1 MARRKR
7 SEATTNEANAVDY
20 RYPNEKRTNIPPGR
34 IAGEGIVPRVP
45 KARYFYSPHLPPTLQ
60 FDNTGEPDKLNAL
73 IEKATRSPLSMTE
86 AGLLR
91 EALQRYEPWL
101 EWSGKREKPWFDVD
115 PVALHMHERISAQ
128 AILRVA
134 AREDVQRSLF
144 ADPQQDYAKAVQF
157 YHHDVD
163 WANRMILGDS
173 LQVMASLSRREGLAG
188 KVQMIYLDPP
198 YGIKFRSNFQSE
210 VGKREISDKETDLTR
225 EPETVK
231 AYRDTWTLGTHS
243 YLTYLRDR
251 LRIASDLLTESGS
264 LFLQISDE
272 NQHLIR
278 SLLDEVFGRNC
289 QVATIAYKKAA
300 PDTTTIKKGYNYLL
314 WYCKNRDLLKVRQ
327 LYRER
332 RISEGSTED
341 PKKLALWLQ
350 MPTGFKRTLSA
361 EEKREEVPLPTDAAV
376 FRADK
381 VRDSGNL
388 EHKVFAFD
396 FEGEHLLPGA
406 GFGWRGD
413 PAEMRRLRDA
423 DRLVRT
429 EETLAFKMFMSDSG
443 GVELTSLWEDTAGKI
458 PDMRYVVQTN
468 EKIVARC
475 LLLTTDPGDLVF
487 DPTCGAGTTAY
498 VAEQWGRRWITVD
511 TSRVSIAI
519 ARQRL
524 LTAKFDAY
532 RFRPVNQTDMK
543 RNPNGLW
550 LSDPM
555 GTVPSPCTFQYKETP
570 HLKLKSIAQNTSLDP
585 IFAKH
590 ESILDDLLVACNAA
604 VAKVSDELRRRLTA
618 KLATKQKAEGNKAIT
633 DADRRRLDLP
643 KKWDHWRVPFDTDE
657 DWPKD
662 LQIAVGEYRQA
673 WRSKMEE
680 VTSCIEA
687 NAELEELVDQP
698 VKISGI
704 VRVSGPF
711 TVEGVRPEELNL
723 DGHGLKD
730 GLPNERGNEEG
741 TNLAAMDQ
749 QNVQAYLGQMVQLIK
764 QDGLTFLNNKRLRFS
779 HVESLFDAA
788 TGAMLHAEGSW
799 DDSSAPEVLD
809 VAIGFG
815 PQYGPVTA
823 QQVEELIHAC
833 KRYGELVVAGFS
845 FDADATA
852 LIQEQSHPK
861 LRIHQAYIRPDVNPG
876 MDGLLKETPDSQ
888 LFTVF
893 GTPEIEIA
901 KDVAGKWVVQLKGVD
916 VYDPVA
922 NTIRSTGAD
931 KVAAWFLDSDFD
943 GRCFCV
949 TQAFF
954 PNQDAWEKIAKALG
968 SAADIDAFEAF
979 KGTASIPFDAGQHKR
994 VAVKVIDPR
1003 GNEVMVVRALEA

>member
-1 MARRKR
+1 MARGRK
-7 SEATTNEANAVDY
+7 SKGVSNEANPLDY
-20 RYPNEKRTNIPPGR
+20 RYPREKRTNIPPGR
-34 IAGEGIVPRVP
+34 IAGEGIIPKVP
-45 KARYFYSPHLPPTLQ
+45 KVRYSYSPHLPPTLQ
-60 FDNTGEPDKLNAL
+60 FDATGGPDKLNDL
-73 IEKATRSPLSMTE
+73 VEKAKRVPLSAAE
-86 AGLLR
+86 AGQLR
-91 EALQRYEPWL
+91 DALKLHEPWL

-134 AREDVQRSLF
+134 AREDVQRYLF
-144 ADPQQDYAKAVQF
+144 ADPQQNYAQAVQF
-157 YHHDVD
+157 YKHDVD
-163 WANRMILGDS
+163 WANRVILGDS
-173 LQVMASLSRREGLAG
+173 LQVMASLARREGLAG

-251 LRIASDLLTESGS
+251 LRVACDLLTESGS

-278 SLLDEVFGRNC
+278 NLLDEVFGREC

-300 PDTTTIKKGYNYLL
+300 PDTTTIKKGFNYLL

-332 RISEGSTED
+332 RIGEGTTED

-350 MPTGFKRTLSA
+350 TPTGFKRTLSA
-361 EEKREEVPLPTDAAV
+361 EEKREEVPLPADAAV

-381 VRDSGNL
+381 VRDSGDL
-388 EHKVFAFD
+388 EHKVFAFA

-413 PAEMRRLRDA
+413 PDEMRRLREA

-429 EETLAFKMFMSDSG
+429 DETLAFKMFMSDSG

-468 EKIVARC
+468 EKVVARC
-475 LLLTTDPGDLVF
+475 ILLTTDPGDLVF
-487 DPTCGAGTTAY
+487 DPTCGSGTTAY

-524 LTAKFDAY
+524 LTAKFDAF
-532 RFRPVNQTDMK
+532 RFRPLNQTDLK
-543 RNPNGLW
+543 RNPNGFW
-550 LSDPM
+550 LNDPM
-555 GTVPSPCTFQYKETP
+555 GSVSSPCTFQYKQTP
-570 HLKLKSIAQNTSLDP
+570 HLKLKSIAKNANLDP

-590 ESILDDLLVACNAA
+590 QSILDDLLVACNAA
-604 VAKVSDELRRRLTA
+604 VAKVSDDLRRRLTA
-618 KLATKQKAEGNKAIT
+618 KLTTKQKADGNKSIT

-643 KKWDHWRVPFDTDE
+643 KKWEHWRVPFDTDE
-657 DWPKD
+657 EWPKD
-662 LQIAVGEYRQA
+662 LQIAVIEYRQA
-673 WRSKMEE
+673 WRAKMDE

-687 NAELEELVDQP
+687 NADLEELVDQP

-723 DGHGLKD
+723 GDD
-730 GLPNERGNEEG
+730 GLFDGSPNEREDEEG
-741 TNLAAMDQ
+741 ANLAATHQ
-749 QNVQAYLGQMVQLIK
+749 QNLQAYLNQMAHLIR
-764 QDGLTFLNNKRLRFS
+764 QDGLTFLNNKLRRFIQ
-779 HVESLFDAA
+779 VDSLFDAS
-788 TGAMLHAEGSW
+788 TGAVLHAEGSW
-799 DDSSAPEVLD
+799 EGSPSPEVLD

-823 QQVEELIHAC
+823 QQVEELIHAS
-833 KRYGELVVAGFS
+833 KRHSELVVAGFS

-861 LRIHQAYIRPDVNPG
+861 LRIHQVYIRPDVNPG
-876 MDGLLKETPDSQ
+876 MAGLLKETPNSQ

-893 GTPEIEIA
+893 GTPEIEI
-901 KDVAGKWVVQLKGVD
+901 KSHDEGTWVVHLKGVE

-922 NTIRSTGAD
+922 NTINSTGAD
-931 KVAAWFLDSDFD
+931 KVAAWFLDGDFD
-943 GRCFCV
+943 GRCFCI

-954 PNQDAWEKIAKALG
+954 PNQDSWEKIAKALG
-968 SAADIDAFEAF
+968 SAADADAFEAF
-979 KGTASIPFDAGQHKR
+979 KGTTSIPFPAGKYTR

-1003 GNEVMVVRALEA
+1003 GNEVMAVRALEA